1 MEVWMNVGTS
11 ITTVGTTVGMEVG
24 MAVGMEVGMIK
35 GMEVSVIIGMYVSP
49 PSEVGSVSGLI
60 SRVNVVERF

>member
-1 MEVWMNVGTS
+1 MA
-11 ITTVGTTVGMEVG
+11 VGTTVGMEVG

>member
-1 MEVWMNVGTS
+1 
-11 ITTVGTTVGMEVG
+11 MEVG

>member
-1 MEVWMNVGTS
+1 
-11 ITTVGTTVGMEVG
+11 MEVG

-35 GMEVSVIIGMYVSP
+35 DMEVSVIIGMYVSP

>member
-1 MEVWMNVGTS
+1 
-11 ITTVGTTVGMEVG
+11 

-49 PSEVGSVSGLI
+49 PSEVGIVSGLI